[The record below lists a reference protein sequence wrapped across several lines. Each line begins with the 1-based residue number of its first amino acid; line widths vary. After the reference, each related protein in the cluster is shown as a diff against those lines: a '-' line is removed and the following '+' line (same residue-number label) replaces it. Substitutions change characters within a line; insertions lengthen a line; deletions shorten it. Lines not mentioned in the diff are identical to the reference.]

1 MEDLKNV
8 TENFMSRS
16 QNQLFF
22 PTYIASLLSI
32 CPFRGRNIKD
42 SSATRSAESDLWLQ
56 QRSRDRQ
63 NTRKEQMYPTL
74 PGGFTQ
80 TPYCVDSFDPFRS
93 FGLLIFARSAVSILF
108 GLKWLLRDPLAITCQ
123 AWVNCSSDSLLKI
136 LTVSPSDCLIAWV
149 FAGVVFVAHL
159 HLWRLLVFAP
169 FS

>member
-22 PTYIASLLSI
+22 STYIASLLSI

-80 TPYCVDSFDPFRS
+80 TPCCVDSFDPFRS

-108 GLKWLLRDPLAITCQ
+108 GLKWLLRSPLASTYWT
-123 AWVNCSSDSLLKI
+123 WVNCSSDCFSKNLAMF
-136 LTVSPSDCLIAWV
+136 PSDCLMVW
-149 FAGVVFVAHL
+149 FCAGFVFVAHL
-159 HLWRLLVFAP
+159 DLWRLLVFAP
-169 FS
+169 FN